1 MIRANYDV
9 VMKLQNPAEIKEVLL
24 NTENPTLYNPFSF
37 IPELLHLIKQ
47 CFVNG
52 PAYVRMSQYRLS
64 QYLPIADKAAEL
76 EGIRKRVEMYQY
88 QKEMA
93 VPNDMNLQDWQ
104 KV

>member
-1 MIRANYDV
+1 M
-9 VMKLQNPAEIKEVLL
+9 

-52 PAYVRMSQYRLS
+52 PAYLRMTQYRLG

-76 EGIRKRVEMYQY
+76 EGIRKRVEMYQF
-88 QKEMA
+88 QKELA
-93 VPNDMNLQDWQ
+93 IPNEMKLQVWQ
-104 KV
+104 KA